1 MAAFIIDSTA
11 TTPSPSMRVRGKEND
26 LNVLLRAAEVIQQ
39 ADSFPTYPKIAATA
53 AAGCGINFTS
63 ERPSVSCPRLVSAGS
78 AEISAA
84 PQTNNSPGGLSPKDW
99 CITMSLSDT
108 SQQPT
113 ATTSTYNG
121 DDNQEDFAA
130 LLCKEILPKK
140 AEAAPSSATAP
151 KKESGKSA
159 KRPLQSSKEE
169 LLPLK
174 KKRNPQ
180 AKDRKLCSVND
191 CSNISV
197 NSGVCYKHGATR
209 KLCKIES
216 CTLVALQKGVCL
228 RHGAK
233 HPRCKAEGC
242 TKQAQNGGVC
252 RKHGA
257 KVKLCSSDGC
267 SNKARRGG
275 VCIKHGA
282 MATRNAKEVYATD
295 MAYRV
300 R

>member
-11 TTPSPSMRVRGKEND
+11 TTPSPSMRARGKEND

-39 ADSFPTYPKIAATA
+39 ADSFPTYPKIAAA

-84 PQTNNSPGGLSPKDW
+84 PHSPEGLSPKDW

-121 DDNQEDFAA
+121 DVKQEDFAA

-140 AEAAPSSATAP
+140 AEAAPSSAAAP
-151 KKESGKSA
+151 KKESDKSA
-159 KRPLQSSKEE
+159 KRPLQSSEEE
-169 LLPLK
+169 LLPLKK

-257 KVKLCSSDGC
+257 KVKLCSSDG
-267 SNKARRGG
+267 
-275 VCIKHGA
+275 
-282 MATRNAKEVYATD
+282 
-295 MAYRV
+295 
-300 R
+300 

>member
-1 MAAFIIDSTA
+1 M
-11 TTPSPSMRVRGKEND
+11 RGKEND

-39 ADSFPTYPKIAATA
+39 ADSFPTYPKIATTTA
-53 AAGCGINFTS
+53 AAGCGINFAS
-63 ERPSVSCPRLVSAGS
+63 ERPSVSCPRVVSAGAFETS
-78 AEISAA
+78 AS
-84 PQTNNSPGGLSPKDW
+84 PQTYNSPDGLSPKDW

-108 SQQPT
+108 SQHPT
-113 ATTSTYNG
+113 TTASTYNG
-121 DDNQEDFAA
+121 DKQEDFSA

-140 AEAAPSSATAP
+140 AETAPYVAP
-151 KKESGKSA
+151 KKESDKSA
-159 KRPLQSSKEE
+159 KRPRQSSEE
-169 LLPLK
+169 EILPK
-174 KKRNPQ
+174 RKRNPQ
-180 AKDRKLCSVND
+180 AKERKLCSVND

-197 NSGVCYKHGATR
+197 NGGVCYRHGATR

-252 RKHGA
+252 RNHGA

-295 MAYRV
+295 MAYRA